1 MTPHNTLVQ
10 LRNAL
15 ALNTEE
21 SSDFDLNAG
30 VELPPN
36 RVLRPCGVLL
46 PLVES
51 DHGFRLILT
60 KRSSALKH
68 HPGQIAFPGGK
79 VDEGDDGPVGAAL
92 REAHEEIGL
101 DPGNVEIIGSLP
113 AHETVTSF
121 SVTPVLARVK
131 AYTRVLMRGQ
141 VLREAR
147 QAYPELKRQSS
158 IHKRARHDKV
168 VELSLPKAQV
178 GPSIAVKVDNKCC
191 GCREKRE
198 GLVLRR
204 LCNYRLCKK
213 GSAWVVPQKQN
224 AGAFC
229 LVL

>member
-131 AYTRVLMRGQ
+131 AAFDPMPEPGEVAEVFSVPLDFVTDVSRFQIQSRHWRGVQRHYYTVPFGPYYIWGAT
-141 VLREAR
+141 AR
-147 QAYPELKRQSS
+147 ILHGLAER
-158 IHKRARHDKV
+158 
-168 VELSLPKAQV
+168 LS
-178 GPSIAVKVDNKCC
+178 
-191 GCREKRE
+191 R
-198 GLVLRR
+198 
-204 LCNYRLCKK
+204 
-213 GSAWVVPQKQN
+213 
-224 AGAFC
+224 
-229 LVL
+229 